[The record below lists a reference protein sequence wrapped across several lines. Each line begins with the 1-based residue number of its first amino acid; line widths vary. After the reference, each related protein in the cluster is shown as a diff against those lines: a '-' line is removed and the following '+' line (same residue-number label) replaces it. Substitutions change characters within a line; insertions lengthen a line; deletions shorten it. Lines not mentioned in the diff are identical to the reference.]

1 MVALLRRLC
10 EPLPAHTMQD
20 IATRDGCRGLS
31 AAKATTKLHGCRG
44 LSAAKAPTSAQVRPG
59 ARRVGSGASPLSD
72 FLKKFSARRQGGFPR
87 RLFASPPPARAAR
100 ACPRLLTRGQSTC
113 TPPPTNRPKTANTN
127 TQSAEEV
134 LAQLKTIYRIKRIES
149 EVTMVAAQTKA
160 LETLMACMTPIKST
174 GDSKLDNF
182 YARERNRQRLAAI
195 QTLLH
200 IRTVQR
206 EKRLRRAARAKAKA
220 KAARVAKGTTKGTMV
235 GAEGAGHAD
244 NGSPA
249 GSSAPSPQRGRRWQP
264 TEGRMTDE
272 GHARPM
278 RHLRSRTPALPPPPP
293 QPTPPMHPHDA
304 RVQELR
310 RLRAEKMARRQAEA
324 LDAEQKRRRALTVHI
339 RRRPRYP
346 VPPIKSP
353 TPCTSSR

>member
-1 MVALLRRLC
+1 M
-10 EPLPAHTMQD
+10 HT
-20 IATRDGCRGLS
+20 ATNQPS
-31 AAKATTKLHGCRG
+31 E
-44 LSAAKAPTSAQVRPG
+44 
-59 ARRVGSGASPLSD
+59 
-72 FLKKFSARRQGGFPR
+72 
-87 RLFASPPPARAAR
+87 
-100 ACPRLLTRGQSTC
+100 
-113 TPPPTNRPKTANTN
+113 TANTN

-134 LAQLKTIYRIKRIES
+134 LAQLKTIYRIKRLES

-160 LETLMACMTPIKST
+160 LETLMACMTPIKSI
-174 GDSKLDNF
+174 GDSKLDAF

-206 EKRLRRAARAKAKA
+206 EKRLRRAMRAKAKA
-220 KAARVAKGTTKGTMV
+220 KAERVAKGTTKDATAQ
-235 GAEGAGHAD
+235 AEGAGHAD

-272 GHARPM
+272 GAVDASP
-278 RHLRSRTPALPPPPP
+278 SIPNAQSAPPP

-304 RVQELR
+304 RVQELK

-324 LDAEQKRRRALTVHI
+324 LDAEQNAATRTIAAAGSTK
-339 RRRPRYP
+339 PRG
-346 VPPIKSP
+346 
-353 TPCTSSR
+353 TPS